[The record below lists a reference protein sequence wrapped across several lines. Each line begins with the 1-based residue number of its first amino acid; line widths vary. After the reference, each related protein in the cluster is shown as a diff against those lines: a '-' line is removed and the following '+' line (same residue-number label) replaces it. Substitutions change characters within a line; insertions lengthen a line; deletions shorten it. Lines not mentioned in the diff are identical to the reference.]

1 MKLTVL
7 SQLSVDKLRVLA
19 KCEVDILSIEFEKLI
34 SDYSLQLVD
43 SDYEFNSALEL
54 ALPEGRQQDKNND
67 DANCLLIARA
77 LPGLLEV
84 HATDERLWTTLC
96 LRDYREYAKARWPVP
111 EEPQPKPRK
120 HVLNHWFAKGVR
132 GLMRD
137 NAVSRLWWYHQLCSR
152 VDDSNVEQVL
162 EDLFFN
168 SDYRSSML
176 ERNGSSA
183 ITRVVRVIL
192 EITKEQ
198 ARQGTLYKRDKF
210 RSFMT
215 ALNLLAGRTRL
226 AVLNDEQLKRQ
237 LEAMYIRAYR

>member
-1 MKLTVL
+1 MKITVL

-19 KCEVDILSIEFEKLI
+19 KCDVDIVSIEFEKLI

-43 SDYEFNSALEL
+43 SEHEFDPTVEL
-54 ALPEGRQQDKNND
+54 FLPEGKKQDKNND
-67 DANCLLIARA
+67 DVNCLGIARA
-77 LPGLLEV
+77 LPGLQEV
-84 HATDERLWTTLC
+84 HATDERLWATLC
-96 LRDYREYAKARWPVP
+96 LRDYREYVKSRWPVP
-111 EEPQPKPRK
+111 EEPQPRPRN
-120 HVLNHWFAKGVR
+120 HILNHWFAKGVR

-192 EITKEQ
+192 QITKEQ

-210 RSFMT
+210 RNFMT
-215 ALNLLAGRTRL
+215 DLNLLAGRTRL

-237 LEAMYIRAYR
+237 LEAMYVRAYQ

>member
-1 MKLTVL
+1 MKITVL
-7 SQLSVDKLRVLA
+7 SQLSVDKLRVLV
-19 KCEVDILSIEFEKLI
+19 KCDVDIVSIEFEKLI

-43 SDYEFNSALEL
+43 SEHEFDPTVEL
-54 ALPEGRQQDKNND
+54 FLPEGKKQDKNND
-67 DANCLLIARA
+67 DVNCLGIARA
-77 LPGLLEV
+77 LPGLQEV
-84 HATDERLWTTLC
+84 HATDERLWATLC
-96 LRDYREYAKARWPVP
+96 LRDYREYVKSRWPVP
-111 EEPQPKPRK
+111 EEPQPRPRN
-120 HVLNHWFAKGVR
+120 HILNHWFAKGVR

-192 EITKEQ
+192 QITKEQ

-210 RSFMT
+210 RNFMT
-215 ALNLLAGRTRL
+215 DLNLLAGRTRL

-237 LEAMYIRAYR
+237 LEAMYVRAYQ